1 MRHMSVVL
9 TQVRGKNSDNMASD
23 SWIKQCLER
32 RNNGNKVTGSDDIMS
47 DGSNNISVVVIS
59 GKGVKHEL
67 GGQEAIQR
75 FFFGLC
81 PVCHSI
87 GEHDT

>member
-32 RNNGNKVTGSDDIMS
+32 RNNANKVTGSDDIVS
-47 DGSNNISVVVIS
+47 DRSNNISVVS
-59 GKGVKHEL
+59 DQWQGC
-67 GGQEAIQR
+67 EA
-75 FFFGLC
+75 
-81 PVCHSI
+81 
-87 GEHDT
+87 